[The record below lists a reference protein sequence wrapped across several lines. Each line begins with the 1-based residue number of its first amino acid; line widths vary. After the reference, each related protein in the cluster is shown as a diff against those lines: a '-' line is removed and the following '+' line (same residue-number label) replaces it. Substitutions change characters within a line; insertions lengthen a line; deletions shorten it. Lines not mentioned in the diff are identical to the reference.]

1 MAIRP
6 WLMCLK
12 RQPPKLQKYRP
23 VPGSG
28 LKAFNPEPGTLNFL
42 RAGQTLTSERSFKM
56 LIEGQFSLQAPI
68 QKVWDSLLDPQT
80 LGTCVPGTE
89 KMEAIDKETYES
101 VVAQRVGPFKVK
113 LKFTTKLTEVRPPNY
128 IKAVGRGADVTKLGN
143 FSTEIEVR
151 LTETSPN
158 NVDVSYSANVSL
170 VGRLATFGERI
181 MRAKAKDVGDQF
193 TKNLQE
199 KLKG

>member
-1 MAIRP
+1 MI
-6 WLMCLK
+6 
-12 RQPPKLQKYRP
+12 
-23 VPGSG
+23 
-28 LKAFNPEPGTLNFL
+28 
-42 RAGQTLTSERSFKM
+42 
-56 LIEGQFSLQAPI
+56 IEGQFTIQAPI

-89 KMEAIDKETYES
+89 KMEALDAETYES
-101 VVAQRVGPFKVK
+101 IVAQRVGPFKVK

-143 FSTEIEVR
+143 FSSEIEVH
-151 LTETSPN
+151 LKETSPES
-158 NVDVSYSANVSL
+158 VEVSYSANVSL

-193 TKNLQE
+193 TENLQK
-199 KLKG
+199 KLKA

>member
-1 MAIRP
+1 MQERGFHDSFTPA
-6 WLMCLK
+6 
-12 RQPPKLQKYRP
+12 LQVFQEFETDLFDASER
-23 VPGSG
+23 
-28 LKAFNPEPGTLNFL
+28 
-42 RAGQTLTSERSFKM
+42 ERSFEMIIDGK
-56 LIEGQFSLQAPI
+56 FTLQAPI

-89 KMEAIDKETYES
+89 MMEAIDKETYES
-101 VVAQRVGPFKVK
+101 IVAQRVGPFKVK

-143 FSTEIEVR
+143 FSTEIEVN
-151 LTETSPN
+151 LNETSPD
-158 NVDVSYSANVSL
+158 NVEVSYTANVSL

-181 MRAKAKDVGDQF
+181 MRAKSKDVGEQF